1 MKHFAC
7 ASPRSLT
14 SSEVKTLIG
23 VAEKATN
30 WGDTRSLEVGKY
42 PEDGF
47 EKGPAPDYHGNM
59 ASWVLLLA
67 NSAMWLNKE
76 ANVGLGCINENYK
89 VKTGQF

>member
-23 VAEKATN
+23 VAEKAKK
-30 WGDTRSLEVGKY
+30 WGDTRNLEVGKS

-47 EKGPAPDYHGNM
+47 EKGPAPDYHENTANGV
-59 ASWVLLLA
+59 SLLA
-67 NSAMWLNKE
+67 NSAMWLNEK
-76 ANVGLGCINENYK
+76 AHVGLGCINKNYK
-89 VKTGQF
+89 VKNGQF